1 MRHLDVCMLAAWGCF
16 LYAPFS
22 ADPPTWARA
31 AIFNLGMA
39 RWFRIGNIQRRIEM
53 DYEDGED

>member
-1 MRHLDVCMLAAWGCF
+1 MLAAWGCF